1 MKSVPA
7 VQRQKVAAA
16 PASPW
21 LTNPTGQLWHTLTSV
36 RLALVLI
43 LLIALATLA
52 GTLLDQVPAS
62 VAGDPTAHARWL
74 DGLRGR
80 YGVFTDVMDKAGLFH
95 VFSAIWFRM
104 LIALLVANIVVCTVN
119 RWPSIRAQVFK
130 PRVRMNPAYFERARV
145 GASFNVTLDTAVA
158 AAAVKKGLRSA
169 GYRALTDDGESVA
182 MYADRFRL
190 SRLGTFLTHLSLI
203 MILVGAIM
211 GTLFGWKDDQFIVA
225 EGTTQT
231 VPLAKNIS
239 VKLEQFEDEWYPSGQ
254 PKDYASQIVIYDNGK
269 EVKTGT
275 THVNSPVVYKGIAF
289 NQSFYGQVAVLQ
301 VKDAAGNEVM
311 NQSIPLAWT
320 STSGNRPIGWVDV
333 PNTEYKAYI
342 VGPEP
347 GTYDQAVPLGSVR
360 LELYRKE
367 GNLVGMSELQR
378 NQDVQLT
385 DTTGNAVKD
394 ASGNALTFRFLREGR
409 FTGLK
414 LVKDPGVNVVW
425 IASALMV
432 IGLIMVFWF
441 PHRRLWALVSP
452 RADGGTEVRLAAAS
466 QRDLGLEKDFE
477 AVTAKVKR
485 ALSRRQHEEKEG
497 GPHV

>member
-1 MKSVPA
+1 M
-7 VQRQKVAAA
+7 A
-16 PASPW
+16 PSSPW

-36 RLALVLI
+36 RLALILI
-43 LLIALATLA
+43 LLIALSTLA

-62 VAGDPTAHARWL
+62 VASDPTAYDRWL
-74 DGLRGR
+74 DGVRGR
-80 YGVFTDVMDKAGLFH
+80 YGVFTDVMDKVGLFH
-95 VFSAIWFRM
+95 VFGAIWFRM
-104 LIALLVANIVVCTVN
+104 LIALLVANIVVCTIN
-119 RWPSIRAQVFK
+119 RWPSIRSQVFK
-130 PRVRMNPAYFERARV
+130 PRVRMNLAYFERARV

-211 GTLFGWKDDQFIVA
+211 GTLFGWKDDQFIVS

-239 VKLEQFEDEWYPSGQ
+239 VKLDQFEDEWYPSGQ

-269 EVKTGT
+269 EVKRGT

-311 NQSIPLAWT
+311 NESVPLAWT
-320 STSGNRPIGWVDV
+320 STSGNRPIGWVNV
-333 PNTEYKAYI
+333 PNTDYKAYI

-347 GTYDQAVPLGSVR
+347 GTYDQAVPLGGVR
-360 LELYRKE
+360 LELYGKE
-367 GNLVGMSELQR
+367 GNLVDIKDLQR
-378 NQDVQLT
+378 NQDVVSN
-385 DTTGNAVKD
+385 G
-394 ASGNALTFRFLREGR
+394 LTFRFLREGR

-414 LVKDPGVNVVW
+414 LVKDPGVNIVW
-425 IASALMV
+425 IASGLMV
-432 IGLIMVFWF
+432 AGLIMVFWF

-477 AVTAKVKR
+477 QVTAKVRR

>member
-7 VQRQKVAAA
+7 VQRRKAVAE
-16 PASPW
+16 ASPW

-43 LLIALATLA
+43 LLIALAVLA

-62 VAGDPTAHARWL
+62 IANDQTAYDRWL

-80 YGVFTDVMDKAGLFH
+80 YGIFTDVMATVGLFH

-104 LIALLVANIVVCTVN
+104 LIALLVANIIVCTVN
-119 RWPSIRAQVFK
+119 RWPSIRSQVFK

-158 AAAVKKGLRSA
+158 ATAVKRGLRSA
-169 GYRALTDDGESVA
+169 GYRALTDQGESVA

-203 MILVGAIM
+203 LILVGAIL
-211 GTLFGWKDDQFIVA
+211 GTLFGWSDDQFIVA

-239 VKLEQFEDEWYPSGQ
+239 VKLVQFEDEWYPSGQ

-269 EVKTGT
+269 EVKSGT

-289 NQSFYGQVAVLQ
+289 NQSFYGQVAELQ
-301 VKDAAGNEVM
+301 VKDATGKEIL
-311 NQSIPLAWT
+311 NQPVPLAWT

-333 PNTEYKAYI
+333 PDTDYKAYI

-347 GTYDQAVPLGSVR
+347 GTYDQAVPLGGVR
-360 LELYRKE
+360 LELYDKN
-367 GNLVGMSELQR
+367 GKLADIKDLPR
-378 NQDVQLT
+378 NQDVES
-385 DTTGNAVKD
+385 
-394 ASGNALTFRFLREGR
+394 SGLTFRFLREGR

-414 LVKDPGVNVVW
+414 LVKDPGVNLVW
-425 IASALMV
+425 IASGLMV
-432 IGLIMVFWF
+432 AGLIMVFWF

-452 RADGGTEVRLAAAS
+452 RPDGGAEVRLAAAS

-477 AVTAKVKR
+477 QVTAKVRR